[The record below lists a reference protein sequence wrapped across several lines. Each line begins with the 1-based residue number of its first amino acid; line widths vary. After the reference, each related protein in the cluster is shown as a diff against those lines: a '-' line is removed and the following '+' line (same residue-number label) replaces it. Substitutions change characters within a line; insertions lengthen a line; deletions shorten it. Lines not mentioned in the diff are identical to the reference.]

1 MTLYIF
7 NILLI
12 YLIKINYNIIIIKIL
27 NFILKLYMYFIIFF
41 IIFF

>member
-1 MTLYIF
+1 MTLYIS

-12 YLIKINYNIIIIKIL
+12 YLIKINYNIIIIKIFK
-27 NFILKLYMYFIIFF
+27 FILKLYMYFIIFF